1 MMRLRHCGLWA
12 GTFLLFPVLAGATIF
27 GNIRGIVH
35 DPQHR
40 PVADAQIT
48 LRALTS
54 DWTQRAASNAD
65 GEFEFTAVPVGDYAI
80 AVSAGG
86 FAPAEQQI
94 TVASGSAPILHF
106 PLQIAAV
113 SEKVEVSA
121 TPGTV
126 ATESATPETDIS
138 REEIARTPGADRTNS
153 MAMITNYVPGSYMV
167 HDQLHVRGGH
177 QVTWAI
183 DGVPIPNTNIAS
195 NVGPQF
201 DPKDIDYLEVQRGS
215 YSADYGDRTYGVF
228 NVAPRT
234 GFERNNE
241 AELVTSFGNF
251 YQTNDQ
257 LSFGSHTE
265 RFAYYGSLA
274 GNRSDL
280 GLETPTSAII
290 HDRQNGF
297 SGFSTLIFNVNPN
310 NQLRLVT
317 SARKDFYQIPN
328 GAEQQAAGVRDVE
341 RESDAYVDFSWVHT
355 AGPGLL
361 LTVSP
366 FYHFNRANFLGGP
379 NDPDFSVQQNR
390 SSNYEGAQITFGA
403 VKNKHNAR
411 AGFYVF
417 AQQDNTLFGLQATD
431 GSGLALRQ
439 SESPAGSVEALFFE
453 DEYRATDWLRLT
465 GGLRFTHNSGDITE
479 NAASPRVGAAIR
491 LPLLNWVLHGFY
503 GRFYQAPP
511 LSTVSGPLLNF
522 ALDQGFGFIPLPGER
537 DEEHQF
543 GLTIPFKGW
552 TFDADQFRTRACNFF
567 DHNSVGESNIFFPL
581 TIDSARIRG
590 TEATLR
596 SPRLLRRGQVHFTYS
611 HQYAEGFGAIS
622 GGLTDFSPPEEGFFL
637 DHDQRHTFNAGFD
650 VNLPRKAWAN
660 GNIYYGSGFTD
671 GEGPEHLP
679 GHTTVD
685 FALGKSFGERFSV
698 SLSAL
703 NVANRR
709 FLLDNSETFGGTHFF
724 NPHEIFVQVRYRFHY

>member
-1 MMRLRHCGLWA
+1 MRLRHCGLWA
-12 GTFLLFPVLAGATIF
+12 GTLLLCPALAVATIF

-40 PVADAQIT
+40 PISGAQIVIHS
-48 LRALTS
+48 RTS
-54 DWTQRAASNAD
+54 DWTKNATSNAD
-65 GEFEFTAVPVGDYAI
+65 GEFEFSAVPVGDYEIDVKAEGF
-80 AVSAGG
+80 ASAG
-86 FAPAEQQI
+86 QQI
-94 TVASGSAPILHF
+94 NVSSGSAPILHF
-106 PLQIAAV
+106 PLEIAAV

-121 TPGTV
+121 TPGTL

-138 REEIARTPGADRTNS
+138 RQEIARTPGADRTNS
-153 MAMITNYVPGSYMV
+153 MAMITDYVPGAYMV

-215 YSADYGDRTYGVF
+215 YAADYGDRTYGVF

-257 LSFGSHTE
+257 LSLGSHTE
-265 RFAYYGSLA
+265 RLAYFGSVA

-280 GLETPTSAII
+280 GLEAPVSQVI
-290 HDRQNGF
+290 HDRENGF
-297 SGFSTLIFNVNPN
+297 SGFGSVIYNVDPN

-328 GAEQQAAGVRDVE
+328 DADMQAAGVRDVD
-341 RESDAYVDFSWVHT
+341 RESDAFVDFSWVHT

-366 FYHFNRANFLGGP
+366 FYHFNRADYIGGP
-379 NDPDFSVQQNR
+379 NDPTLSVQQNR
-390 SSNYEGAQITFGA
+390 SSNYEGAQVTFGA
-403 VKNKHNAR
+403 VKGKHNAR
-411 AGFYVF
+411 FGFYGF

-431 GSGLALRQ
+431 GSGLALSQ
-439 SESPAGSVEALFFE
+439 SESPTGGVEALFFE
-453 DEYRATDWLRLT
+453 DTYQATGWLRLS
-465 GGLRFTHNSGDITE
+465 GGLRYTHNSGGLSE
-479 NAASPRVGAAIR
+479 NATDPRVSASIR
-491 LPLLNWVLHGFY
+491 LPHLNWVLHGFY

-511 LSTVSGPLLNF
+511 LSTVSGPLLQY
-522 ALDQGFGFIPLPGER
+522 ALAQGVGFIPLPGER
-537 DEEHQF
+537 DEEYQY
-543 GLTIPFKGW
+543 GMTIPIHGW
-552 TFDADQFRTRACNFF
+552 TFDVDHFHTRARNFF
-567 DHNSVGESNIFFPL
+567 DHDSLDDSNIFFPL
-581 TIDSARIRG
+581 TIDGARIRG

-596 SPRLLRRGQVHFTYS
+596 SPRLFHRGEVHFAYS
-611 HQYAEGFGAIS
+611 HQYAEGFGAVS
-622 GGLTDFSPPEEGFFL
+622 GGLTDFSPPEGGFFFL
-637 DHDQRHTFNAGFD
+637 DHDQRHTLNTGFD
-650 VNLPRKAWAN
+650 LTLPWRTWAN
-660 GNIYYGSGFTD
+660 SNIYYGSGFTN

-685 FALGKSFGERFSV
+685 LALGKTFGESFSV
-698 SLSAL
+698 SVSAL
-703 NVANRR
+703 NLANRR
-709 FLLDNSETFGGTHFF
+709 FLLDNSSTFGGTHYF
-724 NPHEIFVQVRYRFHY
+724 NPREIFVQVRYRFHF